1 MQRPAGCTRL
11 VSTIHF
17 GDTMI
22 DVIEPPATLPKL
34 TLVYAKMQA
43 LAEPARLLMHHAG
56 VAYRDAYAWDHYGAP
71 WRNGAKQQAPYG
83 QVPVLVV
90 DDRVSIDQSGAIQR
104 YLGRITGTCPADPLL
119 AAQAD
124 ALCDN
129 AGELFA
135 ISNPVANFFRG
146 ERFKAKVADFTKSF
160 TPRLAFY
167 SRSLAAHAEGPFFFG
182 ARPMFCDFTVFHH
195 FQIAELLVPSVFSD
209 RPDIEAFMRAVTDL
223 PGVAS
228 YLAHRPTLSGVGT
241 APMLVQNGKTIQ
253 PGFA

>member
-1 MQRPAGCTRL
+1 MD
-11 VSTIHF
+11 TIA
-17 GDTMI
+17 
-22 DVIEPPATLPKL
+22 PPAALPKL

-43 LAEPARLLMHHAG
+43 LAEPARMLMHHAG
-56 VAYRDAYAWDHYGAP
+56 LAYEDVYAWDHYGAP
-71 WRNGAKQQAPYG
+71 WRDGAKQQAPFG

-135 ISNPVANFFRG
+135 ISNPVANFFTG
-146 ERFKAKVADFTKSF
+146 ERYEAKVADFVKAF
-160 TPRLAFY
+160 TPRLAYY
-167 SRSLAAHAEGPFFFG
+167 SRSLAAHADGPFFFG
-182 ARPMFCDFTVFHH
+182 QKPMFCDFTVFHH
-195 FQIAELLVPSVFSD
+195 FQIAELLDPGVFSEH
-209 RPDIEAFMRAVTDL
+209 PDIQAFMRAMAAL
-223 PGVAS
+223 PGMS
-228 YLAHRPTLSGVGT
+228 EYLESRPSLSGVGT
-241 APMLVQNGKTIQ
+241 NPVLTQGDATIT

>member
-1 MQRPAGCTRL
+1 
-11 VSTIHF
+11 
-17 GDTMI
+17 MI

-135 ISNPVANFFRG
+135 ISNPVANFFKG

-228 YLAHRPTLSGVGT
+228 YLAQRPTLSGVGT